1 MKIRETETEIEFQ
14 YYSLSLSLSL
24 SDNLHYKKGII
35 TRNPFEKKE
44 HSNSKKSLYNL
55 NTIEFK
61 LFDDKSF
68 FCQIECSF

>member
-35 TRNPFEKKE
+35 TTNPFEKKE
-44 HSNSKKSLYNL
+44 HSK
-55 NTIEFK
+55 
-61 LFDDKSF
+61 
-68 FCQIECSF
+68 